1 MHATGFLNFLVKN
14 NLIKTVVID
23 NGWYEFDDYE
33 DLINYKKITTKL
45 KNFLLDLINFIKF
58 KKVDSLKSVFC
69 ENKYIFEYIKPYIN
83 KKQIIKKS
91 YLYLLKKL
99 SLIQKCNSIYFFD
112 KFF

>member
-45 KNFLLDLINFIKF
+45 KNF
-58 KKVDSLKSVFC
+58 
-69 ENKYIFEYIKPYIN
+69 Y
-83 KKQIIKKS
+83 
-91 YLYLLKKL
+91 
-99 SLIQKCNSIYFFD
+99 
-112 KFF
+112 